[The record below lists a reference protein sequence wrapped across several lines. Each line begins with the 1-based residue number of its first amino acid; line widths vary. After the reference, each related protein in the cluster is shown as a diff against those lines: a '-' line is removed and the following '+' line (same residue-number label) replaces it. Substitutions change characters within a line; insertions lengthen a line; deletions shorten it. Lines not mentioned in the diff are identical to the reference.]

1 MNDTAN
7 TDFANAIKA
16 TQGKGLVKRKTFKMN
31 ENTGTGAGKEAK
43 SESGTFSKKP
53 APPKKT
59 PKPAGDGKLSYD
71 SVAKNLRK
79 RSVILANVLKYGI
92 EEFSQY
98 EIAELQNCIEDV
110 QEINSIA
117 VDPVSPNADSKI
129 EGSDSED
136 SVPGEGVIR
145 FDILFNIRHPGDKE
159 RVMLTINI
167 EVQPLGDILE
177 YELLSRCVYY
187 GSRMISRQKDLV
199 FFNQDYDSIRKVY
212 CLWLRPSLDCKN
224 SLVEFGFGVLRS
236 FGPARELSED
246 LRPYYDKIRFAII
259 TFSNN
264 DPENREKIIEFLSA
278 LLIDDKTLE
287 YRRKILEHEFSI
299 PMTKEISEEM
309 ESMDS
314 MSRAIMNESRAQGL
328 EEGLA
333 KGLAQGRKEMQQ
345 EMQKKLDDMN
355 TKVQE
360 QTLASIRTV
369 MDIGNISAEKAMDR
383 IGIPESDQAMYLEL
397 LRKS

>member
-1 MNDTAN
+1 M
-7 TDFANAIKA
+7 
-16 TQGKGLVKRKTFKMN
+16 
-31 ENTGTGAGKEAK
+31 
-43 SESGTFSKKP
+43 
-53 APPKKT
+53 
-59 PKPAGDGKLSYD
+59 
-71 SVAKNLRK
+71 
-79 RSVILANVLKYGI
+79 
-92 EEFSQY
+92 
-98 EIAELQNCIEDV
+98 
-110 QEINSIA
+110 
-117 VDPVSPNADSKI
+117 
-129 EGSDSED
+129 
-136 SVPGEGVIR
+136 IR

-199 FFNQDYDSIRKVY
+199 FFNQDYNSIRKVY

-236 FGPARELSED
+236 FGPARELRED

-259 TFSNN
+259 TFSNK

-287 YRRKILEHEFSI
+287 YRQKILEHEFRI

-328 EEGLA
+328 
-333 KGLAQGRKEMQQ
+333 AQGRKEMQQ
-345 EMQKKLDDMN
+345 KMQKKLDDMN
-355 TKVQE
+355 TKMQE

-369 MDIGNISAEKAMDR
+369 MDIGNISAEEAMKR
-383 IGIPESDQAMYLEL
+383 IGIPEPDQAMYLEL

>member
-1 MNDTAN
+1 
-7 TDFANAIKA
+7 
-16 TQGKGLVKRKTFKMN
+16 
-31 ENTGTGAGKEAK
+31 
-43 SESGTFSKKP
+43 
-53 APPKKT
+53 
-59 PKPAGDGKLSYD
+59 
-71 SVAKNLRK
+71 
-79 RSVILANVLKYGI
+79 
-92 EEFSQY
+92 
-98 EIAELQNCIEDV
+98 
-110 QEINSIA
+110 
-117 VDPVSPNADSKI
+117 
-129 EGSDSED
+129 
-136 SVPGEGVIR
+136 
-145 FDILFNIRHPGDKE
+145 
-159 RVMLTINI
+159 
-167 EVQPLGDILE
+167 
-177 YELLSRCVYY
+177 
-187 GSRMISRQKDLV
+187 MISRQKDLI

-314 MSRAIMNESRAQGL
+314 MSRAIMNESREQ
-328 EEGLA
+328 
-333 KGLAQGRKEMQQ
+333 GLAQGRKEMQQ

-355 TKVQE
+355 TKIYDMNMKMQE

-369 MDIGNISAEKAMDR
+369 MDIGNISAEKAMNR

-397 LRKS
+397 LRKSL

>member
-31 ENTGTGAGKEAK
+31 ENTGTGARKEAK

-71 SVAKNLRK
+71 SVAKNLLK

-136 SVPGEGVIR
+136 SIPGEGVIR

-328 EEGLA
+328 
-333 KGLAQGRKEMQQ
+333 AQGRKEMQQ

-355 TKVQE
+355 TKIYDMNMKMQE

-369 MDIGNISAEKAMDR
+369 MDIGNISAEKAMNR